1 MQRVADEVRA
11 ACELPDVRARI
22 AAMGFEI
29 KCSTPEAFAA
39 DYQKE
44 LPVWERLIKQSGAKL
59 E

>member
-1 MQRVADEVRA
+1 V
-11 ACELPDVRARI
+11 
-22 AAMGFEI
+22 

-39 DYQKE
+39 SYQQE

>member
-1 MQRVADEVRA
+1 V
-11 ACELPDVRARI
+11 
-22 AAMGFEI
+22 

-39 DYQKE
+39 SYQLE